1 MKNFISA
8 LKVLTMVL
16 AIVSIFIPVVN
27 CYAYDRY
34 VGTYEDGYD
43 AYLMT
48 ETLVGK
54 DGYNFR
60 CTVKATKYDDFVYIG
75 YTFWLDG
82 AFYVKSSQGF
92 FGEVDKYKTPVVY
105 NLTRFVQSNFRF
117 R

>member
-1 MKNFISA
+1 MRKIFFA
-8 LKVLTMVL
+8 LMCCATIIALNPNR
-16 AIVSIFIPVVN
+16 AA
-27 CYAYDRY
+27 AYDQY
-34 VGTYEDGYD
+34 VGTYEDGYA

-48 ETLVGK
+48 ETLIGT

-60 CTVKATKYDDFVYIG
+60 CTVKAAKYDDYVYIG

-82 AFYVKSSQGF
+82 AFYAKSSQGF

-105 NLTRFVQSNFRF
+105 NLTRFVQNNFVF

>member
-1 MKNFISA
+1 MRKIFLA
-8 LKVLTMVL
+8 LMCF
-16 AIVSIFIPVVN
+16 AIIIAQN
-27 CYAYDRY
+27 NHAAAYDQY
-34 VGTYEDGYD
+34 VGTYEDGYA

-48 ETLVGK
+48 ETLVGT

-60 CTVKATKYDDFVYIG
+60 CTVKASKYDDYVYIG

-82 AFYVKSSQGF
+82 AFYVRSSQGF

-105 NLTRFVQSNFRF
+105 NLTRFVQNNFVF